1 MSRVEISGRAAWRF
15 SFFGGLRQRFGFGAA
30 NWLIYVEA
38 LAKILG
44 FQRPLHCVSALCGES
59 FDFLR

>member
-1 MSRVEISGRAAWRF
+1 MEVF
-15 SFFGGLRQRFGFGAA
+15 FFGGLRQRFGFGAA